1 MSLKLKLEVLEQQ
14 GIPQKEAIERVLTEA
29 DKKIQRMD
37 IMLAKAFDILSP
49 QQVQEIMECNDYSQI
64 KKPKV

>member
-64 KKPKV
+64 KKTKV